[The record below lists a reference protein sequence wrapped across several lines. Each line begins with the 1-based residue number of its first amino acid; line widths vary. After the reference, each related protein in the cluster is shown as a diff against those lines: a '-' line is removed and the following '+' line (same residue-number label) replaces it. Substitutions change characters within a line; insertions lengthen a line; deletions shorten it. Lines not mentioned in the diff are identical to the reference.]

1 MMSPPMFPQAPAHY
15 EPPRASRKKS
25 GAGLIVALAIVA
37 LLLGAGA
44 VVAYVMSTQGS
55 SPSPAPKQSSA
66 FRAEADQED
75 NRDRVMARMDMGM
88 DRFAAQTGTA
98 DALFE
103 LGMLYATGL
112 DVEADLVVAHK
123 WFNLAALRG
132 NRAALARR
140 VELARE
146 MSANQIALAQKLA
159 REWLATH

>member
-1 MMSPPMFPQAPAHY
+1 
-15 EPPRASRKKS
+15 
-25 GAGLIVALAIVA
+25 
-37 LLLGAGA
+37 
-44 VVAYVMSTQGS
+44 
-55 SPSPAPKQSSA
+55 
-66 FRAEADQED
+66 
-75 NRDRVMARMDMGM
+75 MARMDMGM

-112 DVEADLVVAHK
+112 DVVADLVVAHK